1 MTASRHL
8 RPLSLRE
15 REERPFVERARSAQR
30 KRLALISTVLTLAA
44 FSSGCVPEAKIETNP
59 DCVAGL
65 NKAALQAVNRTNPL
79 GQMQIFGGPTSFGP
93 YLKRIEI
100 RVNGARTEVYAVD
113 LTIDGSCNVRGASTR
128 LETSDWNLR

>member
-1 MTASRHL
+1 MTGSRHL

-15 REERPFVERARSAQR
+15 GGERPFVERARSAQR

-44 FSSGCVPEAKIETNP
+44 SSSGCVPETKIETNP

-93 YLKRIEI
+93 YLKRIEV

>member
-1 MTASRHL
+1 MTGRVGRRYGAI
-8 RPLSLRE
+8 
-15 REERPFVERARSAQR
+15 
-30 KRLALISTVLTLAA
+30 LISAVSSIAA
-44 FSSGCVPEAKIETNP
+44 VSSASVPKASP
-59 DCVAGL
+59 DCLAGL
-65 NKAALQAVNRTNPL
+65 NQAALQAVNRTNPL

-93 YLKRIEI
+93 YLKRIEV

>member
-15 REERPFVERARSAQR
+15 RGEPPFVERARSAQR
-30 KRLALISTVLTLAA
+30 KRLAPISTVLTLAA
-44 FSSGCVPEAKIETNP
+44 SSSGCVPETRIETNP

-100 RVNGARTEVYAVD
+100 RVNGARTKVYVVD
-113 LTIDGSCNVRGASTR
+113 LTIDGSCNVREASTR

>member
-8 RPLSLRE
+8 RPPSLRE
-15 REERPFVERARSAQR
+15 WGERPFVERTRSAQR
-30 KRLALISTVLTLAA
+30 KCLALISTVLTLAA
-44 FSSGCVPEAKIETNP
+44 FSSGCVPETKIETNP

-79 GQMQIFGGPTSFGP
+79 GQMQIFGGPTSFSP

>member
-8 RPLSLRE
+8 RPPSLRE
-15 REERPFVERARSAQR
+15 RGERPFVERTRSAQC
-30 KRLALISTVLTLAA
+30 KRWALISTVLTLAA
-44 FSSGCVPEAKIETNP
+44 FSSGCVPDKIETNP

-93 YLKRIEI
+93 YLKRIEV